1 MGDSKYYYH
10 IIAAGHHDVCRH
22 VRDVDEYRQ
31 IRELLVGYAIRAS
44 LGRFVSAL
52 TVTQLVTARLLP
64 DEKWAALRPQLGS
77 DQHHKH

>member
-1 MGDSKYYYH
+1 MSTAKQLNFVWTREATDWTASN
-10 IIAAGHHDVCRH
+10 
-22 VRDVDEYRQ
+22 
-31 IRELLVGYAIRAS
+31 RELLVGYAIRAS

-52 TVTQLVTARLLP
+52 TVTQLVTARPLP